1 MKEIKIFAPAT
12 IANISCGFDVLG
24 CCLDTIGD
32 EMIIRKSLKKGV
44 TITKIVG
51 IDLPY
56 ETNNNVAGV
65 AATALLNRFYTDI
78 KFDSNKY
85 QNYNGGFEMEIY
97 KNIKPGSGIGSSAA
111 SAAGA
116 VFGINELLG
125 KPFSKLELVEFARK
139 GEELACGSPIAD
151 NVAPAIYGGFTL
163 VNSTDPLSVLQLPNL
178 KDLYATIIHPQIEI
192 KTSDSRAV
200 LPNKISLKDGVKQW
214 ANVGAFVHALHTE
227 DYQLLS
233 DSLTDYVV
241 EPHRSKLIPEFDH
254 IKKTALKEGAL
265 GCGIS
270 GSGPSIFTFS
280 KGEQI
285 ANIVS
290 DKLSSIYHNTH
301 IKSFHYVSRINAQ
314 GIKILSIN

>member
-32 EMIIRKSLKKGV
+32 EMIIRKSPEKGIK
-44 TITKIVG
+44 ITKIVG
-51 IDLPY
+51 MYLPY
-56 ETNNNVAGV
+56 KANNNVAGV
-65 AATALLNRFYTDI
+65 AALALLD
-78 KFDSNKY
+78 KLASNKELINY
-85 QNYNGGFEMEIY
+85 QGGFEIEIY

-116 VFGINELLG
+116 VFAINELLD

-151 NVAPAIYGGFTL
+151 NVAPAIFGGFTL
-163 VNSTDPLSVLQLPNL
+163 VRSTAPLEILQLPTL

-192 KTSDSRAV
+192 KTADSRAV
-200 LPNKISLKDGVKQW
+200 LPDKIPLKDGVKQW

-227 DYQLLS
+227 DYELLS
-233 DSLTDYVV
+233 NSLKDYIV
-241 EPHRSKLIPEFDH
+241 EPHRSKLIPEFDK

-280 KGEQI
+280 KGIQI
-285 ANIVS
+285 ADIIS
-290 DKLSSIYHNTH
+290 DKLSLIFKNTH
-301 IKSFHYVSRINAQ
+301 IESHHYVSKINTQ
-314 GIKILSIN
+314 GIKIISIQ

>member
-32 EMIIRKSLKKGV
+32 EMIIRKTPEKGV
-44 TITKIVG
+44 KITKIVG
-51 IDLPY
+51 MNLPY

-65 AATALLNRFYTDI
+65 AALALLN
-78 KFDSNKY
+78 KLGNKIDF
-85 QNYNGGFEMEIY
+85 GFEIEIY

-116 VFGINELLG
+116 VFAINEILG
-125 KPFSKLELVEFARK
+125 KPFSKLQLVEFARK

-151 NVAPAIYGGFTL
+151 NVAPAIFGGFTL
-163 VNSTDPLSVLQLPNL
+163 VNSTDPLSILQLPTL
-178 KDLYATIIHPQIEI
+178 KDLYATIVHPQIEI

-200 LPNKISLKDGVKQW
+200 LPNKILLEDGVKQW
-214 ANVGAFVHALHTE
+214 ANVGAFVHALHTN
-227 DYQLLS
+227 DYDLLS
-233 DSLTDYVV
+233 KSLTDHVV
-241 EPHRSKLIPEFDH
+241 EPYRSKLIPEFDK

-280 KGEQI
+280 KGIQI
-285 ANIVS
+285 ANNVS
-290 DKLSSIYHNTH
+290 NKLSSIFLNTH
-301 IKSFHYVSRINAQ
+301 IKSNHYISKINTQ
-314 GIKILSIN
+314 GIKILSIK

>member
-32 EMIIRKSLKKGV
+32 EMIIRKSPEKGIK
-44 TITKIVG
+44 ITKIVG
-51 IDLPY
+51 MDLPY
-56 ETNNNVAGV
+56 KANNNVAGV
-65 AATALLNRFYTDI
+65 AALALLD
-78 KFDSNKY
+78 KLASNKELTNY
-85 QNYNGGFEMEIY
+85 QGGFEIEIY

-116 VFGINELLG
+116 VFAINELLD

-151 NVAPAIYGGFTL
+151 NVAPAIFGGFTL
-163 VNSTDPLSVLQLPNL
+163 VRSTEPLEILQLPTL

-192 KTSDSRAV
+192 KTADSRAV
-200 LPNKISLKDGVKQW
+200 LPDKIPLKDGVKQW

-227 DYQLLS
+227 DYELLS
-233 DSLTDYVV
+233 NSLKDYIV
-241 EPHRSKLIPEFDH
+241 EPHRSKLIPEFDK

-280 KGEQI
+280 KGIQI
-285 ANIVS
+285 AEIIS
-290 DKLSSIYHNTH
+290 DKLSLIFKNTH
-301 IKSFHYVSRINAQ
+301 IESHHYVSKINTQ
-314 GIKILSIN
+314 GIKIISIQ